1 MRRAWALLLLWA
13 EPAAGVS
20 TRAVAPDPCAGA
32 ADVQGCHYEQALAML
47 DYVQS
52 QGAEQVKEGVQDGA
66 LESVAAPVQAATSNL
81 DCQIPSNEAEC
92 SRRRQA
98 LALFLALQALEGQP
112 LVPKTLDSSIAI
124 LEENYNAVEHKGVE
138 AFRENQ
144 LAAAI
149 NDKRK
154 PASLAKR
161 ATQAV
166 KALDR
171 IQWPSESSV
180 PYALETLRK
189 LAAADATF
197 GSKNSEGPV
206 MSLLSWLSASMH
218 RWMTWRPVGT
228 ARVAQ

>member
-1 MRRAWALLLLWA
+1 MWRAWALFLLWA
-13 EPAAGVS
+13 EPAAGAS
-20 TRAVAPDPCAGA
+20 TRAVPPDPCAGA
-32 ADVQGCHYEQALAML
+32 PDLQGCHYEQALAVL

-52 QGAEQVKEGVQDGA
+52 QGAEQVKERAQDGA
-66 LESVAAPVQAATSNL
+66 LVQPVQAATSNL

-112 LVPKTLDSSIAI
+112 LVPKNLDSIIAM

-180 PYALETLRK
+180 PYAVEALRK

-218 RWMTWRPVGT
+218 RWMPWRSVGT
-228 ARVAQ
+228 ARAAP

>member
-1 MRRAWALLLLWA
+1 MRSACALLLLWA
-13 EPAAGVS
+13 ELAAGAS
-20 TRAVAPDPCAGA
+20 TRVVLADPCAGA
-32 ADVQGCHYEQALAML
+32 PNLEGCHYEQALAVL
-47 DYVQS
+47 DHVQS
-52 QGAEQVKEGVQDGA
+52 QGAEQVKESVQDGA
-66 LESVAAPVQAATSNL
+66 YAAPVQAAIGKS
-81 DCQIPSNEAEC
+81 DCPFLSNEAEC
-92 SRRRQA
+92 LRRRQA

-112 LVPKTLDSSIAI
+112 LVPKNLDSIIAI

-161 ATQAV
+161 AMQAV

-180 PYALETLRK
+180 PSALEALRK
-189 LAAADATF
+189 LATADATS
-197 GSKNSEGPV
+197 GGKNSESFG
-206 MSLLSWLSASMH
+206 MSLMSWLSASMH
-218 RWMTWRPVGT
+218 RWMDWRPAGT
-228 ARVAQ
+228 ARAAP